1 MIKQLFNYIN
11 DNNLKIIYLNNQLDI
26 VNYKKILIFND
37 DKIKIDCYKKNISI
51 IGTNLTIKKLCDD
64 EVLVEGNIKE
74 VKWEDSYE

>member
-37 DKIKIDCYKKNISI
+37 DKIKIDYYKKNISI
-51 IGTNLTIKKLCDD
+51 IGNNLTIKKLYDD

>member
-1 MIKQLFNYIN
+1 MIKKLFSYIN

-37 DKIKIDCYKKNISI
+37 DKIKLECFKKNISI
-51 IGTNLTIKKLCDD
+51 IGNNLTIKKLYDD
-64 EVLVEGNIKE
+64 EILVEGNIKE